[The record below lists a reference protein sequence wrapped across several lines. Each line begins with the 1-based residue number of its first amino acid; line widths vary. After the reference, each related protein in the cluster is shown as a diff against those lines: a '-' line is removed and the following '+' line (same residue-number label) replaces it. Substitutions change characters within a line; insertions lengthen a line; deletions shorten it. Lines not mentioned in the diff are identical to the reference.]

1 MRMTHQ
7 IEQTASNAF
16 FQQLYRYTFV
26 GAVAF
31 CFDFGT
37 LFALTYFLG
46 IHYLISAGIAFF
58 VGLSVNYA
66 FSIKWVF
73 DRRSIQ
79 DKRMEFLLFA
89 FIGLAGLGLNELFI
103 WYFTEVVR
111 FHYLESKIVS
121 TIFVYLWNFFARKYS
136 LFR

>member
-1 MRMTHQ
+1 MTRQ
-7 IEQTASNAF
+7 IEQTAVNDL
-16 FQQLYRYTFV
+16 FQQLCRYSFV

-37 LFALTYFLG
+37 LFALTHFLR
-46 IHYLISAGIAFF
+46 IHYLVSAIIAFV

-66 FSIKWVF
+66 LSIKWVF
-73 DRRSIQ
+73 SRRSVS
-79 DKRMEFLLFA
+79 DKRMEFLLFS

-103 WYFTEVVR
+103 WIFTETFR
-111 FHYLESKIVS
+111 FHYLASKIVS
-121 TIFVYLWNFFARKYS
+121 TIFVYLWNFFARKFA